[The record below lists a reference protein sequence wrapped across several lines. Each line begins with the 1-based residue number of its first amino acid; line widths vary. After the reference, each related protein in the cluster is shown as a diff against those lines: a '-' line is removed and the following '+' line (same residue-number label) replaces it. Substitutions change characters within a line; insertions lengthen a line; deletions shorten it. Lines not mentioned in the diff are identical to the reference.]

1 MKKHHRI
8 AICGLLIG
16 LNLALIWG
24 NSAMTGDDSQAMSD
38 WVLKLLAFLPEG
50 ELGVFLVRKA
60 AHFSEFALLGLL
72 MGRMST
78 LLSGKTYP
86 GILGLG
92 LGCACVDETIQY
104 YVPGRA
110 SMLTDVW
117 IDFSGFA
124 TGLILLTIGYTIYK
138 RKHNPEEI
146 KL

>member
-1 MKKHHRI
+1 MGDFDILVDGFHNFVSL
-8 AICGLLIG
+8 CL
-16 LNLALIWG
+16 
-24 NSAMTGDDSQAMSD
+24 TGT
-38 WVLKLLAFLPEG
+38 PER
-50 ELGVFLVRKA
+50 LFK
-60 AHFSEFALLGLL
+60 FALLGLL

-78 LLSGKTYP
+78 LLRGKTYP

-92 LGCACVDETIQY
+92 LGCACIDETIQY

>member
-8 AICGLLIG
+8 TICGLLIG

-78 LLSGKTYP
+78 LLRGKTCP

-92 LGCACVDETIQY
+92 LGCACIDETIQY

>member
-8 AICGLLIG
+8 TICGLLIG

-78 LLSGKTYP
+78 LLRGKTCP

-92 LGCACVDETIQY
+92 LDPSKFC
-104 YVPGRA
+104 
-110 SMLTDVW
+110 
-117 IDFSGFA
+117 
-124 TGLILLTIGYTIYK
+124 
-138 RKHNPEEI
+138 
-146 KL
+146 

>member
-8 AICGLLIG
+8 FLYALLIG

-24 NSAMTGDDSQAMSD
+24 NSALPGDDSQAMSD
-38 WVLKLLAFLPEG
+38 WVLKLLAFLPDG
-50 ELGVFLVRKA
+50 ELGNFLIRKA

-78 LLSGKTYP
+78 LLRDRTYP

-92 LGCACVDETIQY
+92 LGCACIDETIQY

-138 RKHNPEEI
+138 RKHIPEEI
-146 KL
+146 KR

>member
-1 MKKHHRI
+1 MKKKHQI
-8 AICGLLIG
+8 ILCAGAIG

-24 NSAMTGDDSQAMSD
+24 NSAMTGQDSQAMSD

-60 AHFSEFALLGLL
+60 AHFSEFALLGAL
-72 MGRMST
+72 MGWMS
-78 LLSGKTYP
+78 LLLRGKTFP

-92 LGCACVDETIQY
+92 LCCACIDETIQY

-117 IDFSGFA
+117 IDTAGFA
-124 TGLILLTIGYTIYK
+124 AGLSLLTIGYIILK
-138 RKHNPEEI
+138 RKHTQEEI